1 MEDIS
6 KEKLAEMLLKMY
18 EIRIFERRIKN
29 LYFQDLIIGSLHL
42 YIGEEAVAVGA
53 CSALRKNDYKDIPLS
68 SLRD

>member
-18 EIRIFERRIKN
+18 EIRLFEKTIKN
-29 LYFQDLIIGSLHL
+29 LYFQDLITGPLHL

-68 SLRD
+68 SLRG